1 MLQAVAVALR
11 PLAIGIP
18 FEEALVTPHGLLVL
32 DLPVHPGVAVSALR
46 RDLTAAL
53 RGLGEDHLYDVL
65 LVMTELVSNA
75 LDHTPGVGRL
85 RVQRSQAPCAVT
97 VEVDDI
103 SSAEPVYGLSRLPN
117 DFRGRGIVVVD
128 SLART
133 WGTRRRAGG
142 GKTVFASVYC

>member
-1 MLQAVAVALR
+1 M
-11 PLAIGIP
+11 
-18 FEEALVTPHGLLVL
+18 TPHGLLVL
-32 DLPVHPGVAVSALR
+32 DLPVYPGVAVSAFR

-85 RVQRSQAPCAVT
+85 RVRHCQVPCAVT
-97 VEVDDI
+97 VEVDDD

-117 DFRGRGIVVVD
+117 DCRGRGIVVVD

-133 WGTRRRAGG
+133 WGTRWRAGG